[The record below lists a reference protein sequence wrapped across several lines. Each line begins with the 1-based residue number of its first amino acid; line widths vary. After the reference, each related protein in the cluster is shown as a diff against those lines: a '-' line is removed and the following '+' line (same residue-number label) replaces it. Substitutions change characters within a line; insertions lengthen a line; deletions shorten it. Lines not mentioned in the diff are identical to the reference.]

1 MLTLFLANTNSVTVI
16 NVITALLIG
25 DRPLNCPV
33 FAANAPISCRGRL
46 GCLLGAL
53 LDYLLPPSIVIAASV
68 TRLSIYKYE
77 IVRKML

>member
-1 MLTLFLANTNSVTVI
+1 MLTLFPANTNSVTVI
-16 NVITALLIG
+16 NVITALVTG
-25 DRPLNCPV
+25 GRPLNCPA
-33 FAANAPISCRGRL
+33 FAANAPIGCRGRL

-53 LDYLLPPSIVIAASV
+53 LDYFLPPSIVIAASV

>member
-1 MLTLFLANTNSVTVI
+1 MLTLFPANTNSVTVT
-16 NVITALLIG
+16 TALLMG

-33 FAANAPISCRGRL
+33 FAANAPIGCRGRL

-53 LDYLLPPSIVIAASV
+53 LGYLYPPSVVIAASV